1 MLQAVARRLNSN
13 TLKIHPLCWA
23 ETAFL
28 QAKRGDLVSAGW
40 GNGLQHSQRT
50 QCRHPRQ
57 AHSILLLHGL
67 PRLVPVLPCVS
78 PPSDVRC
85 SPKFPLAGW
94 STLPCWE
101 AVSSAHLRASGV
113 AETAESSSVF
123 GPHKTSPQLS
133 FLYSRSPVL
142 DVNPALPLQSG
153 CGCCGAS
160 ASLRMGWKQ
169 CPGVPWGSHTSHF
182 QTDLYLAV
190 ADFSSPN

>member
-13 TLKIHPLCWA
+13 TLKIHPLRWA

-28 QAKRGDLVSAGW
+28 QATRGDLVSAGR
-40 GNGLQHSQRT
+40 GNGLQHST
-50 QCRHPRQ
+50 STHGQ
-57 AHSILLLHGL
+57 AHSILLWHGL
-67 PRLVPVLPCVS
+67 PRLVPLLPRVS
-78 PPSDVRC
+78 PPSDGCC

-101 AVSSAHLRASGV
+101 AVSSTHLLASRV
-113 AETAESSSVF
+113 EETAGSSSVF
-123 GPHKTSPQLS
+123 GPHKPSPQLS

-142 DVNPALPLQSG
+142 DINPTLPLQSG
-153 CGCCGAS
+153 CGRCRAS
-160 ASLRMGWKQ
+160 VPLCMGWKQ

-182 QTDLYLAV
+182 QTNLYVAV

>member
-1 MLQAVARRLNSN
+1 MGSSTAKGPNAGTHARLTASCFGMGCPGWSQSCLVCHHPQTCAAHPNSHWLVGAPCPAGRL
-13 TLKIHPLCWA
+13 C
-23 ETAFL
+23 
-28 QAKRGDLVSAGW
+28 
-40 GNGLQHSQRT
+40 
-50 QCRHPRQ
+50 
-57 AHSILLLHGL
+57 LLL
-67 PRLVPVLPCVS
+67 
-78 PPSDVRC
+78 
-85 SPKFPLAGW
+85 
-94 STLPCWE
+94 T
-101 AVSSAHLRASGV
+101 SGP